1 MSNEKY
7 FITKENSRV
16 LVLTLNN
23 TKPVETY
30 KTYEDYNKTFSTSE
44 ILSLK
49 FSVENVI
56 NIGDIIKIEDNDF
69 VINEIIPSEKGYYL
83 LESEINKS
91 AKYVLPLIADRNYAT
106 NFLFKKC
113 LYNTYLYCDK
123 YPQYNDD
130 KHLFVMYKYTNN
142 PIYKKMEESLFK
154 NPNFIEVFEANSQNT
169 VFIFEIPKRYIYDVS
184 LILKGKY
191 HMIDNFV
198 KSDIIDFFEPFKNKD
213 SKYKGLYTNLKEVF
227 ERNENKIKLLE
238 SKLGCKLPKTV
249 GIESKPDI
257 NKETLKL

>member
-130 KHLFVMYKYTNN
+130 KHLFLMYKYTNYT
-142 PIYKKMEESLFK
+142 IYKNML
-154 NPNFIEVFEANSQNT
+154 
-169 VFIFEIPKRYIYDVS
+169 
-184 LILKGKY
+184 
-191 HMIDNFV
+191 
-198 KSDIIDFFEPFKNKD
+198 
-213 SKYKGLYTNLKEVF
+213 
-227 ERNENKIKLLE
+227 
-238 SKLGCKLPKTV
+238 
-249 GIESKPDI
+249 
-257 NKETLKL
+257 